1 MYPGNH
7 TDSEILSVPR
17 NLKAGPH
24 STPTHLAYITDDEA
38 DLLEIYKPDT
48 PHRGPER
55 IPNYDDVDW
64 NTGTYYSSED
74 LDYGGTASA
83 TSAGTLGG
91 DQDGGSG
98 GTSHSTTNVP
108 AHVVTDWSGSE
119 HADHYIPPEEYYGD
133 VQGAMD
139 LAANINASGININ
152 KLAWAQSHNSIPP
165 ELAAQMGL
173 AVRGADG
180 LWYNPG
186 GGRYIPKEHSITP
199 EQWEALSDYSRAR
212 EEGVYGGVSGNE
224 AVVNSTKNDLLQ
236 AQQEFNNAQTRQQ
249 KEAAYEKYKASM
261 DALAAWGVGHTF
273 EQGYDKNTGKF
284 TGKFKEGFEEDPYTG
299 TFADWTFSDIE
310 SDPSL
315 YNNYL
320 NMGKFSMYDDPNSGF
335 ISSGRSSRSGTGAGY
350 GGGWG
355 YGYGGGRGGGRG
367 GGYGGG
373 GGTPKYGGDFAGE
386 NPWGRSQIQRAWI
399 NQLRGMNRGGIVS
412 LC

>member
-7 TDSEILSVPR
+7 TESEILSVPR
-17 NLKAGPH
+17 KLKAGPH

-91 DQDGGSG
+91 DLVGSSG
-98 GTSHSTTNVP
+98 GTSQSTTHVP
-108 AHVVTDWSGSE
+108 AHMVTDWSGSE
-119 HADHYIPPEEYYGD
+119 HEDHYIPPEEYYGD

-139 LAANINASGININ
+139 LAGNIYASGIDIN
-152 KLAWAQSHNSIPP
+152 QLAWAKSHKSIPP

-186 GGRYIPKEHSITP
+186 GGRYIPGKHSITP
-199 EQWEALSDYSRAR
+199 EQWESLSDYSRAR
-212 EEGVYGGVSGNE
+212 EEGVHGGVSGNE

-236 AQQEFNNAQTRQQ
+236 AQQEFNNARSKQEQ
-249 KEAAYEKYKASM
+249 EAAYEKYKAAM
-261 DALAAWGVGHTF
+261 DALTTWGVGHTF
-273 EQGYDKNTGKF
+273 EGGYDKNTGKF

-299 TFADWTFSDIE
+299 KFADWTFSDIE
-310 SDPSL
+310 SDPAL

-335 ISSGRSSRSGTGAGY
+335 INPGSSRRTGY
-350 GGGWG
+350 GGSGGGGRGW
-355 YGYGGGRGGGRG
+355 GGGRGGGG
-367 GGYGGG
+367 GGRGSGMGGG
-373 GGTPKYGGDFAGE
+373 PKFQGDFAGE
-386 NPWGRSQIQRAWI
+386 DPWGQSQIQRAWI